1 MSADTGCVRS
11 SGSSQPSVYGVHRS
25 CRQQPLDQLGVQRIR
40 ETLSFHLRHPHSHF
54 IETGTDSYRLA
65 ASTHARAEKLTQPGL
80 TAAGFTRRPSGRR
93 AVTVV
98 VWQAILTVESS
109 AADA

>member
-1 MSADTGCVRS
+1 MSADTGYVPS
-11 SGSSQPSVYGVHRS
+11 SSPSQPPVYGVHRS
-25 CRQQPLDQLGVQRIR
+25 RRQQPLHQLGVQRIR
-40 ETLSFHLRHPHSHF
+40 EILSCHPRHSHSHF

-65 ASTHARAEKLTQPGL
+65 PTHARAEKLTKPGL

-98 VWQAILTVESS
+98 VWQAILTAESS